1 METDG
6 YSEGTEYPMLYLKSV
21 PLVKEKLQWGF
32 NITCSL
38 LPAKQMWSGSIQST
52 CGMGLTGA
60 FVAPGPLSCL
70 GYMQDAGKGLGLE
83 CMSVAGK
90 WKHFCGRDQR
100 ELDGGV
106 SAVKKYGHKALT
118 CRKLDYV
125 SSAAHRV
132 TSVVFWITQPPEK
145 FYLHR
150 AVGSLPNTYATLDT
164 KGTSV

>member
-1 METDG
+1 M
-6 YSEGTEYPMLYLKSV
+6 
-21 PLVKEKLQWGF
+21 PLVKEKLQRDF
-32 NITCSL
+32 NITCSV

-52 CGMGLTGA
+52 CGVGLTGA
-60 FVAPGPLSCL
+60 FVAPRPLSCL
-70 GYMQDAGKGLGLE
+70 GYMQDAAEGLGLE
-83 CMSVAGK
+83 WMSVAGK
-90 WKHFCGRDQR
+90 WKHFGGKDQR
-100 ELDGGV
+100 GLDGGV

-132 TSVVFWITQPPEK
+132 TCFVFWITQPPEK

-150 AVGSLPNTYATLDT
+150 AAGSLPNMYAALDT